1 MSDTFLVTGG
11 CGFVGSH
18 IVKDLVL
25 QKQEVKVIDDL
36 SRGSLDR
43 IREVLDKVDFIK
55 GDIRD
60 AETVSKVM
68 ENVDVVIHTA
78 AQVSVTKSIENPLY
92 DGSVNILGTIT
103 LLEEAKKR
111 GIKRFIHFSSAAIY
125 GDPKYI
131 PIDEEHPKNP
141 LSPYGVSK
149 LSSDYYARMYHQLYK
164 VPTVV
169 IRPFNI
175 YGPGQ
180 NPGDPYA
187 GVITIFIERAI
198 RNKPPIIYGG
208 TQTRD
213 FVNVKDVVKAVLL
226 AVEKDKAIG
235 HAFNIAS
242 GTEITI
248 DKLAEI
254 VIRISDSKIE
264 AIHEKFREG
273 EILRSVASIE
283 KAKQILGYK
292 PEVSLVD
299 GLREVYSWVK
309 KAITKGSS
317 NDY

>member
-18 IVKDLVL
+18 IVKELVS

-43 IREVLDKVDFIK
+43 IRDVLDKVDFIK

-60 AETVSKVM
+60 VNTVSKVM
-68 ENVDVVIHTA
+68 ENVDIVIHTA
-78 AQVSVTKSIENPLY
+78 AQVSVTKSIEDPLY

-111 GIKRFIHFSSAAIY
+111 GVKRFIHFSSAAIY

-149 LSSDYYARMYHQLYK
+149 LSSDYYARMYYHLYE

-187 GVITIFIERAI
+187 GVITIFIERTI
-198 RNKPPIIYGG
+198 HNKEPIIYGG

-226 AVEKDKAIG
+226 AIEKDKAIG

-254 VIRISDSKIE
+254 IIEISGSNLE
-264 AIHEKFREG
+264 GIHEEFREG
-273 EILRSVASIE
+273 EILRSVANIE

-292 PEVSLVD
+292 PEVSLAE
-299 GLREVYSWVK
+299 GLKEVYNWMK
-309 KAITKGSS
+309 KITNEGVWQ
-317 NDY
+317 